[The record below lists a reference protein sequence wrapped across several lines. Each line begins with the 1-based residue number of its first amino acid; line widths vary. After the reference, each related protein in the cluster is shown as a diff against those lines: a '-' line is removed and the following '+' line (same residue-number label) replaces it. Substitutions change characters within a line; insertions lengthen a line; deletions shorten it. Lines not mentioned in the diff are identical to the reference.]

1 MWKECKIVHGS
12 PKHPQSQGSV
22 ERANAD
28 VERMVMQWM
37 DDNNA
42 TNWSWGIQF
51 IGHMKNNRYHEG
63 IKQIPYVLRYGQ
75 PCRVGLSRMNLPPL
89 LLNGIQT
96 EEQLQEALEQAT
108 VFVSSLRGITEP
120 ANSADN
126 ITVVESTENDTNA
139 VFEPDTTDQVQVD
152 TTTENYVES
161 IENDTN
167 AVDEPD
173 TTDQVQVETTTEN
186 YVESTE
192 NDTNA
197 VDEPD
202 EPMTS
207 DRDTVETTTAND
219 VEATDSITDRETAA
233 VNEAGYT

>member
-1 MWKECKIVHGS
+1 VAKVINELVAMWKECKIVHGS

-42 TNWSWGIQF
+42 TNWRLGIQF
-51 IGHMKNNRYHEG
+51 IGHMKKNRYHEG

-108 VFVSSLRGITEP
+108 VFVSNLRGITEP
-120 ANSADN
+120 ANSTDPN
-126 ITVVESTENDTNA
+126 TVVTVAENK
-139 VFEPDTTDQVQVD
+139 PGITDDV
-152 TTTENYVES
+152 
-161 IENDTN
+161 I
-167 AVDEPD
+167 
-173 TTDQVQVETTTEN
+173 VETTTEN

-192 NDTNA
+192 NNT
-197 VDEPD
+197 
-202 EPMTS
+202 
-207 DRDTVETTTAND
+207 
-219 VEATDSITDRETAA
+219 
-233 VNEAGYT
+233 